1 MGIGDII
8 MRTSSLFIVA
18 LSSAA
23 FSAPVYAGVAV
34 PGPEAG
40 MGLGAMAIVGA
51 GYLYLKKRL
60 NRD

>member
-1 MGIGDII
+1 
-8 MRTSSLFIVA
+8 MRTSRLLITA
-18 LSSAA
+18 LSFVA
-23 FSAPVYAGVAV
+23 FATPVYAGVPV